1 MSQQNTSTQHSAQF
15 DLRFGGTKRLY
26 GQDAVAK
33 LAKSHV
39 CVIGIG
45 GVGSWA
51 AEALAR
57 SAIGEITLIDL
68 DDICVTNVNR
78 QIHALTGTIG
88 QSKVEVMAQR
98 IKAINPDCIVNE
110 VEDFIEPD
118 NLSELISKDFDYVI
132 DAIDSIKAKVSLVA
146 YCKRNKIKIIT
157 VGGAG
162 GQTDPTQIQVIDLA
176 KTFND
181 PLAAK
186 LRNELRRHHNF
197 TKNLKRRFQV
207 ECVFSSEQLLY
218 PQADGSVC
226 SQKSTADG
234 PMKMD
239 CASGFGAATVVTASF
254 GFVAVARVIKKLTT
268 VV

>member
-1 MSQQNTSTQHSAQF
+1 MSESENSPQF

-26 GQDAVAK
+26 GQEAVEK
-33 LAKSHV
+33 LANSHV

-45 GVGSWA
+45 GVGSWS

-57 SAIGEITLIDL
+57 SAVGEITLIDL
-68 DDICVTNVNR
+68 DDICATNVNR
-78 QIHALTGTIG
+78 QIHALSGTIG

-98 IKAINPDCIVNE
+98 IRAINPDCKVNE
-110 VEDFIEPD
+110 IEDFVDPD
-118 NLSELISKDFDYVI
+118 NLQELITKDFDYVI
-132 DAIDSIKAKVSLVA
+132 DAIDSIRAKVALVA
-146 YCKRNKIKIIT
+146 HCKRNKIKIIT

-162 GQTDPTQIQVIDLA
+162 GQTDPTQVQVSDLA

-186 LRNELRRHHNF
+186 LRNELRRKHNF
-197 TKNLKRRFQV
+197 SKNLKRRFQV
-207 ECVFSSEQLLY
+207 ECVFSSEQLVY
-218 PQADGSVC
+218 PKADGSVC
-226 SQKSTADG
+226 AQKSNAEG

-268 VV
+268 ITQ

>member
-1 MSQQNTSTQHSAQF
+1 MSTQSPQQF

-26 GQDAVAK
+26 GIDAVNK
-33 LAKSHV
+33 LSKSHV

-68 DDICVTNVNR
+68 DDICVTNINR
-78 QIHALTGTIG
+78 QIHALSGTVG

-98 IKAINPDCIVNE
+98 IRAINPDCKVNE
-110 VEDFIEPD
+110 VEDFIDPD

-132 DAIDSIKAKVSLVA
+132 DAIDSIRAKVALIA
-146 YCKRNKIKIIT
+146 YCKRNKIKII
-157 VGGAG
+157 VAGGAG
-162 GQTDPTQIQVIDLA
+162 GQTDPTQIQVADLA
-176 KTFND
+176 KTYND

-186 LRNELRRHHNF
+186 VRNELRRHHNF

-207 ECVFSSEQLLY
+207 ECVFSSEQLIY

-226 SQKSTADG
+226 NQKANADG

-239 CASGFGAATVVTASF
+239 CANGFGAATVVTASF

-268 VV
+268 LPVN

>member
-1 MSQQNTSTQHSAQF
+1 MSESKNSEQF

-26 GQDAVAK
+26 GQEAVAK

-57 SAIGEITLIDL
+57 SAVGEITLIDL
-68 DDICVTNVNR
+68 DDICTTNINR
-78 QIHALTGTIG
+78 QIHALTDTVGH
-88 QSKVEVMAQR
+88 SKVEVMAQR
-98 IKAINPDCIVNE
+98 IAQINPECKVNQI
-110 VEDFIEPD
+110 EDFVDPD
-118 NLSELISKDFDYVI
+118 NLSQLISKDFDYVI
-132 DAIDSIKAKVSLVA
+132 DAIDSIRAKVALVA

-162 GQTDPTQIQVIDLA
+162 GQTDPTQVQVSDLA

-197 TKNLKRRFQV
+197 SKNLKRRFQV
-207 ECVFSSEQLLY
+207 ECVFSTEQLRY

-226 SQKSTADG
+226 AQKATAQG

-254 GFVAVARVIKKLTT
+254 GFVAVAQVIKKLTT
-268 VV
+268 VST

>member
-1 MSQQNTSTQHSAQF
+1 MSNQF

-26 GQDAVAK
+26 GEAAVAK
-33 LAKSHV
+33 LSQSHV

-57 SAIGEITLIDL
+57 SAVGEITLIDL
-68 DDICVTNVNR
+68 DDICVSNVNR
-78 QIHALTGTIG
+78 QIHALSGTIG
-88 QSKVEVMAQR
+88 QSKVEVMSNR
-98 IKAINPDCIVNE
+98 IKAINPDCTVNE
-110 VEDFIEPD
+110 IEDFIDPD
-118 NLSELISKDFDYVI
+118 NLSQLLSKDMDYVI
-132 DAIDSIKAKVSLVA
+132 DAIDSIKAKVALIA

-162 GQTDPTQIQVIDLA
+162 GQTDPTKIQISDLA
-176 KTFND
+176 KTFQD

-186 LRNELRRHHNF
+186 VRSELRRHYNF
-197 TKNLKRRFQV
+197 TKNPQRRFQV
-207 ECVFSSEQLLY
+207 ECVFSTEHLVY
-218 PQADGSVC
+218 PQSDGSVC
-226 SQKSTADG
+226 SQKPQSDG

-239 CASGFGAATVVTASF
+239 CANGFGAATVVTASF

-268 VV
+268 VNK

>member
-1 MSQQNTSTQHSAQF
+1 MSQQNSSSEQF

-33 LAKSHV
+33 LAQSHV

-68 DDICVTNVNR
+68 DDICTTNINR
-78 QIHALTGTIG
+78 QIHALSETIG

-98 IKAINPDCIVNE
+98 IRAINPDCKVNE
-110 VEDFIEPD
+110 IEDFVDAD
-118 NLSELISKDFDYVI
+118 NINELITKEFDYVI
-132 DAIDSIKAKVSLVA
+132 DAIDSIHAKVALVA

-162 GQTDPTQIQVIDLA
+162 GQTDPTQVKVSDLA

-197 TKNLKRRFQV
+197 SKNLKRRFQV
-207 ECVFSSEQLLY
+207 ECVFSTEQLQY

-226 SQKSTADG
+226 AQKPTAGG

-239 CASGFGAATVVTASF
+239 CASGFGATAVVTASF
-254 GFVAVARVIKKLTT
+254 AFVAVAQVIKKLTT
-268 VV
+268 VK